1 VAIELAEL
9 ESKTVEEL
17 QQVAEELNVS
27 DAANLDKHNLA
38 VRILQVQGEQEGQ
51 MVAEGILE
59 ILPEGFGVLRVG
71 MNYATNSPRDIYV
84 AQAQIKRFALKTGDA
99 VLGLVRPP
107 KEGTPEKLMSLLR
120 VEAINGDSPDVART
134 RVHFDDLTPI
144 YPTERLRMET
154 NSKNTSGRFI
164 DIIAPIGMGQRG
176 MIVSPPKA
184 GKTTLLK
191 QIANSVTTNHEAV
204 VLMVLLIDERPE
216 EVTDI
221 RRSVKGE
228 VVASTFDETPEN
240 HLRIQE
246 IVLERAKRLVERKK
260 DVVILLDSITRLGRA
275 SNLTVSPSGRTL
287 SGGLDPSAL
296 IRPKRFFAAA
306 RNIEEGGSLTVIA
319 TALVDTGSRMDDMIF
334 EEFKATGNMEL
345 VLVRDFA
352 DRGLF
357 PAIDVQRSGTRHQEL
372 LFTKDELQRVWQLR
386 KVLNHLE
393 PAQATELVLTGLTKY
408 ATNKEF
414 LKMVEKELRA

>member
-1 VAIELAEL
+1 MPIELAEL
-9 ESKTVEEL
+9 EAKTVEEL
-17 QQVAEELNVS
+17 QQVAKEFEVA
-27 DAANLDKHNLA
+27 DAENLDKHNLA
-38 VRILQVQGEQEGQ
+38 VKILQVRSEQEGQ
-51 MVAEGILE
+51 MVAEGVLE
-59 ILPEGFGVLRVG
+59 ILSEGWGFLRVG
-71 MNYATNSPRDIYV
+71 QNYSPNSKDIYV
-84 AQAQIKRFALKTGDA
+84 SQSQIKRFALKTGDA
-99 VLGLVRPP
+99 VLGYVRPP
-107 KEGTPEKLMSLLR
+107 KEGTPERYLSLLR
-120 VEAINGDSPDVART
+120 VEAVNGDPPDLSRS
-134 RVHFDDLTPI
+134 RVYFDDLTPI

-164 DIIAPIGMGQRG
+164 DIIAPIGKGQRG

-191 QIANSVTTNHEAV
+191 NIANSVTTNQPEVA
-204 VLMVLLIDERPE
+204 LIVLLIDERPE

-221 RRSVKGE
+221 RRSVNGV

-246 IVLERAKRLVERKK
+246 IVLERAKRLVERGK
-260 DVVILLDSITRLGRA
+260 DVVILLDSLTRLGRA
-275 SNLTVSPSGRTL
+275 SNLTVAPSGRTL

-296 IRPKRFFAAA
+296 IRPKRFFASA

-345 VLVRDFA
+345 VLDRSLA
-352 DRGLF
+352 DRGIF

-372 LFTKDELQRVWQLR
+372 LFTKEELQRVWQIR

-393 PAQATELVLTGLTKY
+393 GGQATELLLTGLNKT
-408 ATNKEF
+408 TSNKEF
-414 LKMVEKELRA
+414 LKWVEKELRS